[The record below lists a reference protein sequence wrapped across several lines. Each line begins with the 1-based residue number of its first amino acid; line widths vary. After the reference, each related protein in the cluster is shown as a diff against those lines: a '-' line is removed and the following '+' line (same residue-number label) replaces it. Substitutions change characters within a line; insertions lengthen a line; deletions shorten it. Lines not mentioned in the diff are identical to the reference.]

1 MIWTNFKHLIWK
13 PTCYEWKTT
22 SVVDRIITNHKID
35 FMKPDVCEAGLSDH
49 HEIIFQSWEKR
60 LSREDSKQFFVGVL
74 ETLIKAT
81 LMINW

>member
-1 MIWTNFKHLIWK
+1 
-13 PTCYEWKTT
+13 
-22 SVVDRIITNHKID
+22 
-35 FMKPDVCEAGLSDH
+35 MKPDVYEAGLSDH
-49 HEIIFQSWEKR
+49 HEIIIQSWEKR